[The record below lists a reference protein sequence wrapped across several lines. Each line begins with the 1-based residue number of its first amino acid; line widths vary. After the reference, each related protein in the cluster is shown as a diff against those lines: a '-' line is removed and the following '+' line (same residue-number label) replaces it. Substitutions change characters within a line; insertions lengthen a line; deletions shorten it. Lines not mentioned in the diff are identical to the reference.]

1 MKLNQYAIYQLPA
14 KAENRELRFRTWEDV
29 QKQHLAVRVENY
41 EQVFLAH
48 ALPDDTAETI
58 WKRFLEK
65 PPKKFKGHSLSVSD
79 VIVHNKDG
87 ETMAY
92 YVDKKQLYVVAGFFR
107 LNSSG
112 TLITMDTRDFQLE
125 DKQGNWIATDEIIVD
140 GRQFFLMQSEQFGA
154 KAAFLVVSAEG
165 KLVTDDCYNGFDETA
180 LLQIKNFQHPPV
192 SKPMISHKP
201 ELEVWQK
208 AYENGEYLRSAEMTE
223 EANYNFI
230 DGRINN
236 TYGKKKDIDPKH
248 RPSVLAVLHRKQKEI
263 AARSGKQPQQIQE
276 AERNRK

>member
-14 KAENRELRFRTWEDV
+14 TAENRELRFRTWEDV
-29 QKQHLAVRVENY
+29 RKRKLPVRVENY
-41 EQVFLAH
+41 EQVYLAH
-48 ALPDDTAETI
+48 ALQDDTAETI

-65 PPKKFKGHSLSVSD
+65 PPKKFQGHSLSVSD

-87 ETMAY
+87 VTTAY
-92 YVDKKQLYVVAGFFR
+92 YVDKKQLFVVAGFIR

-112 TLITMDTRDFQLE
+112 TLISMDTRDFQIE
-125 DKQGNWIATDEIIVD
+125 GKTGNWIATDEIVVD
-140 GRQFFLMQSEQFGA
+140 GRQFFLMQSEEFGE
-154 KAAFLVVSAEG
+154 KAAFMVVSAQG
-165 KLVTDDCYNGFDETA
+165 QLVTDDCYKGFDEKT
-180 LLQIKNFQHPPV
+180 LQQIRNYLHPPATEQAA
-192 SKPMISHKP
+192 SHKP

-208 AYENGEYLRSAEMTE
+208 AYENGEYLRSAEMAE

-236 TYGKKKDIDPKH
+236 TYGRKKKTDPKH
-248 RPSVLAVLHRKQKEI
+248 RPSVLAALHKKQKAI
-263 AARSGKQPQQIQE
+263 AAKHGKQQQLPE